1 MLSGKKIGVASN
13 HVPDFCVWFYILEF
27 SLLSNKNVSRRLI
40 LWLDVWRWWWICW
53 QQPWHIPWL
62 IPWSQLCFL
71 LQFPWDGTVA
81 IVLPIVPPLATF
93 LDWTVALSRPG
104 AVSGSDRFYSC
115 VRLLA
120 ALQGHGRLL
129 NCRRRKLKKRTEEK
143 AAERRNPLWCFCVPC
158 CGVQATTQGREAQ
171 SSKAFVFLL
180 LLLVRIYQAL
190 GSSTVRWGWEEKI

>member
-13 HVPDFCVWFYILEF
+13 HVPDFCVWFCILEF
-27 SLLSNKNVSRRLI
+27 SLLSNKNVSKRLI

-53 QQPWHIPWL
+53 QQPWRIPWP

-81 IVLPIVPPLATF
+81 IVLPIVLPLATF
-93 LDWTVALSRPG
+93 LDWTVALSRPE

-129 NCRRRKLKKRTEEK
+129 NCRRRKLKKRAEK
-143 AAERRNPLWCFCVPC
+143 KAVERRNPLRCFCVPC

-180 LLLVRIYQAL
+180 LLPLRIYQAL
-190 GSSTVRWGWEEKI
+190 GSSIVRWGWKENI